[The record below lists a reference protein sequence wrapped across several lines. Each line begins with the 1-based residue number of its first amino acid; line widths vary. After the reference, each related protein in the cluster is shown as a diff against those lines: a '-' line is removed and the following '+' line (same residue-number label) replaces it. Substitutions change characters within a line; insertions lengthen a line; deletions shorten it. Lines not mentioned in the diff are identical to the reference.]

1 MGSPVPPDRDFVAL
15 CTEVGPRLLRA
26 LTAQVGDPLLA
37 EELAQDALAR
47 VAARWPSLRDVDRPD
62 LYALRVGA
70 NVAASWW
77 RRRAV
82 ERRALAR
89 LHAGELASYVDP
101 DGATSVALRTAVAA
115 LPRRQR
121 EAVALRYGADLAVR
135 DAAVVMGCSE
145 GTVKALT
152 HQAIVG
158 LRVALGDDVDGEGD
172 GDGIVRAGSGGGG
185 GG

>member
-1 MGSPVPPDRDFVAL
+1 MAPAPPPERDFVTL
-15 CTEVGPRLLRA
+15 CTEVGARLQRA

-37 EELAQDALAR
+37 EELAQEALAR
-47 VAARWPSLRDVDRPD
+47 VAARWSSLRDVERPD
-62 LYALRVGA
+62 LYVLRVGA
-70 NVAASWW
+70 NLAASWW

-89 LHAGELASYVDP
+89 LHAGAAPSYLDP
-101 DGATSVALRTAVAA
+101 DGATSVALRAAVAA

-135 DAAVVMGCSE
+135 DAAAVMGCSE

-152 HQAIVG
+152 HQAIAG
-158 LRVALGDDVDGEGD
+158 LRTTLGDLDG
-172 GDGIVRAGSGGGG
+172 VPAGWGGGG
-185 GG
+185 DG